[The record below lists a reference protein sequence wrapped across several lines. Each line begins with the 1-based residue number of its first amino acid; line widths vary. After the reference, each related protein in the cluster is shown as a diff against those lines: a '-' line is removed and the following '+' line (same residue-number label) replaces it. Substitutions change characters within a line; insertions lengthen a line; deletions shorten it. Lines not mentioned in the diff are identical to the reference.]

1 MDYHNLSFIDIKN
14 QNIILNKKNTQLNN
28 IIQEYCLKRNIF
40 NPKKPSP
47 NKFVNKLQLRMKVY
61 YKNLYNASNS
71 VNKY

>member
-1 MDYHNLSFIDIKN
+1 MDSNNQSTVIIKN
-14 QNIILNKKNTQLNN
+14 KTLKNIQLNK
-28 IIQEYCLKRNIF
+28 IIQEYCLKRNVF

-61 YKNLYNASNS
+61 YKNLYNSSNS